1 MPSNHVVVK
10 LDFSNAFNNIHR
22 DVVLSSVANLLPNI
36 YRFFHLSYDKST
48 LLKFSNSI
56 IISQEGVQQGDPLGP
71 LGFCLAIHSLI
82 MSCKSDLKIAYMDDV
97 TLGGPATVVAADV
110 VMIKEAGAPQ
120 GLFLNDTKCEAITSN
135 GQTTIDPLHEFIQFT
150 PSSATL
156 LGAPLSV
163 GPAMDMCLSKRCD
176 ELELASSRLEVIE
189 AHDALVLLRASF
201 NAPKLQHLLRASPCS
216 GHTLLSKFDM
226 LLRAALSKICNV
238 NLSDD
243 QWLQASLP
251 VRSGGLG
258 VRRVSSLAT
267 PAFIASAVGTSNL
280 QEQILHTDSSIPDT
294 ILDEYQQSW
303 HAQYGQI
310 SVHSAPAKQQAWD
323 RPIVDLELSQ
333 LIARQNN
340 DYDKARLLAASS
352 KHSGDWLHVIPISS
366 CGLRLDNNAVR
377 IAVGLRLGVD
387 ICEPHLCVCGAMVD
401 VRGSHA
407 LSCKRTSGRLI
418 RHNYLNDIIL
428 RSLNR
433 ASIPAT
439 KEPVGLFRSD
449 GKKPD
454 GLTLIPW
461 KEGRCLVW
469 DVTVADTT
477 AVSYVSSTSIASG
490 SAAEQAATRKLTK
503 YADLC
508 RRYEFVP
515 IALESHGPFCASA
528 TTFLT
533 ELGRRIAAVTFDTRE
548 TSFLYQRLSI
558 ALQRFNAV
566 CVMNTFVNASDGVFD
581 YL

>member
-1 MPSNHVVVK
+1 
-10 LDFSNAFNNIHR
+10 
-22 DVVLSSVANLLPNI
+22 
-36 YRFFHLSYDKST
+36 
-48 LLKFSNSI
+48 
-56 IISQEGVQQGDPLGP
+56 
-71 LGFCLAIHSLI
+71 
-82 MSCKSDLKIAYMDDV
+82 
-97 TLGGPATVVAADV
+97 
-110 VMIKEAGAPQ
+110 
-120 GLFLNDTKCEAITSN
+120 
-135 GQTTIDPLHEFIQFT
+135 
-150 PSSATL
+150 
-156 LGAPLSV
+156 
-163 GPAMDMCLSKRCD
+163 
-176 ELELASSRLEVIE
+176 
-189 AHDALVLLRASF
+189 
-201 NAPKLQHLLRASPCS
+201 
-216 GHTLLSKFDM
+216 
-226 LLRAALSKICNV
+226 
-238 NLSDD
+238 
-243 QWLQASLP
+243 
-251 VRSGGLG
+251 
-258 VRRVSSLAT
+258 
-267 PAFIASAVGTSNL
+267 
-280 QEQILHTDSSIPDT
+280 
-294 ILDEYQQSW
+294 
-303 HAQYGQI
+303 
-310 SVHSAPAKQQAWD
+310 
-323 RPIVDLELSQ
+323 
-333 LIARQNN
+333 
-340 DYDKARLLAASS
+340 
-352 KHSGDWLHVIPISS
+352 
-366 CGLRLDNNAVR
+366 
-377 IAVGLRLGVD
+377 
-387 ICEPHLCVCGAMVD
+387 
-401 VRGSHA
+401 
-407 LSCKRTSGRLI
+407 LI